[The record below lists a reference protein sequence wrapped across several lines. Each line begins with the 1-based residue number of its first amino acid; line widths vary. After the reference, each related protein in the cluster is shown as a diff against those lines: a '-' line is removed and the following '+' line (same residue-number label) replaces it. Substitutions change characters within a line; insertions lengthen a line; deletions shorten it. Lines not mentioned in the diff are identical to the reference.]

1 MSRLVAIADA
11 HLGRAHYQAVDPNGL
26 NQREVDFA
34 AAWHR
39 AVEAALGLDPDAV
52 LVLGDLFDAPRPTY
66 RAFREGARGRR
77 TGRQGPAPR
86 PAQGQGPPPRPGAR
100 RR

>member
-39 AVEAALGLDPDAV
+39 AVAARLG
-52 LVLGDLFDAPRPTY
+52 
-66 RAFREGARGRR
+66 
-77 TGRQGPAPR
+77 
-86 PAQGQGPPPRPGAR
+86 
-100 RR
+100 